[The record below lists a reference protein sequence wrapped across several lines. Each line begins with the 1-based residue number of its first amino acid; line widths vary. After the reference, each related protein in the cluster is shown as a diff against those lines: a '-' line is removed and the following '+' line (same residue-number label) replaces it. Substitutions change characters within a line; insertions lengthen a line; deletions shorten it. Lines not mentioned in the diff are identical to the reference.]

1 MGSPPDRPELAVLGA
16 GQDDIKLLRNR
27 MVGTPTMTG
36 EHGTPEEWSPTA
48 TEFLTGVAG
57 HTSNGSG
64 AYYTNYFRQC
74 HARYIESGCRV
85 CVFLVILRIE
95 HAGSGV
101 STLRLSTSARQ
112 WAMRPR
118 SVGCTSTPDF
128 W

>member
-36 EHGTPEEWSPTA
+36 EHGTAEEWSPTA

-74 HARYIESGCRV
+74 HARYIEPGCRV
-85 CVFLVILRIE
+85 CIPCHPADR
-95 HAGSGV
+95 ACG
-101 STLRLSTSARQ
+101 
-112 WAMRPR
+112 
-118 SVGCTSTPDF
+118 
-128 W
+128 